1 MEPTIYKPS
10 IYKGAGIYKAGA
22 EGGGG
27 GGANVVNVDGIEYE
41 FVRIGKYY
49 FTTENLKNIFSGLT
63 LNGSVTQP
71 SYRWFGNNQE
81 TSLQNK
87 YNIAYSVPCIDYI
100 NNYVPIGWRCAD
112 KTEWDYIGHNFG
124 SVNKLLSWDNNEL
137 CLSLVK
143 NGNGDNSGNWFN
155 IGYAANM
162 LSKITLCSFMTDS
175 YQSSGSITNRFAAV
189 RLVKDV

>member
-10 IYKGAGIYKAGA
+10 IYKGAGIYKAEA

-27 GGANVVNVDGIEYE
+27 GGGNVVNVDGIEYE

-49 FTTENLKNIFSGLT
+49 FTTENLKNIFSELT
-63 LNGSVTQP
+63 LNGPSSQP
-71 SYRWFGNNQE
+71 SYRWFRNNQE
-81 TSLQNK
+81 SSLQNK

-100 NNYVPIGWRCAD
+100 NNHLPNGWRCANA
-112 KTEWDYIGHNFG
+112 TEWDYIGQNFG
-124 SVNKLLSWDNNEL
+124 SVNKLESWENNEL
-137 CLSLVK
+137 GLSLVR

-155 IGYAANM
+155 TGIVANM
-162 LSKITLCSFMTDS
+162 LSKIRLCNFVTGS
-175 YQSSGSITNRFAAV
+175 YQSSDSIIDRFAAI